1 MRPRDM
7 LFWILAIAALLL
19 IVANFITWQHN
30 AAYTPTPLPT
40 DPNLFLQ
47 LPTK

>member
-1 MRPRDM
+1 M
-7 LFWILAIAALLL
+7 LFWILAIAAVLL
-19 IVANFITWQHN
+19 IAANFITWQHTLT
-30 AAYTPTPLPT
+30 YTPTPLPT

>member
-1 MRPRDM
+1 M

-30 AAYTPTPLPT
+30 AAYQVDPAPT
-40 DPNLFLQ
+40 DPSLFLQ
-47 LPTK
+47 LPTR